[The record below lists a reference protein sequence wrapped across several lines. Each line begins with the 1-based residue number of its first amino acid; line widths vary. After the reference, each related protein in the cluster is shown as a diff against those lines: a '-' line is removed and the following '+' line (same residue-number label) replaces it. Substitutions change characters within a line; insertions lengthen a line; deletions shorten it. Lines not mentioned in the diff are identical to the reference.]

1 MSGHRLLFA
10 FLRGQ
15 KCRQIKDTFLG
26 GIYGHPRNFAVP
38 ACPHTRPWS
47 PDEIFYLVGLFLRFC
62 KIGLKLILGLVRSGL
77 VISDRISDVS
87 LSGSSDLE
95 AKEDDPLN
103 GVLRNLAAEG

>member
-1 MSGHRLLFA
+1 M
-10 FLRGQ
+10 RGQ
-15 KCRQIKDTFLG
+15 KCRQNK
-26 GIYGHPRNFAVP
+26 AVP

-95 AKEDDPLN
+95 AKEDDPLS
-103 GVLRNLAAEG
+103 GVLRSRAAEG